1 MYHFKTIFFCLIL
14 LAEYSYSQSVSDN
27 NKESYWPK
35 VSPKSV
41 GVNPLVIDSIHHDI
55 KNGKYGLINQFV
67 MIRNGKL
74 VADYSYKNDYK
85 TISKKYDTINH
96 QYNYDH
102 PDWYPYYKN
111 TNLHTLQS
119 VTKSITSA
127 LIGIAIDEKLISGTD
142 LKIMKYLS
150 EYKIENNDSRREAIT
165 LKDLLTMR
173 SGIEWDENNYEDA
186 QNSCVLLEA
195 DNEWISFVLNQP
207 MDAIP
212 GTIFE
217 YNSGAS
223 VLLGKLLRA
232 CTGKRIDAYAEE
244 KLFKP
249 LGITNYYWKITPDG
263 EIDTEGG
270 LYLSTTDLAKIGY
283 LFLQKGKWEGEQII
297 SESWISEST
306 SPIVEDINPKNNRKI
321 GYGYQWWIPKHAKN
335 TTEIFNGNG
344 YGGQYIMVD
353 LKYNMIVVINSWNI
367 HGRSEKSAWK
377 ILEKR
382 ILPNTKL

>member
-1 MYHFKTIFFCLIL
+1 MYHFKIIFFCLIL
-14 LAEYSYSQSVSDN
+14 IANYGYSQSVSEN
-27 NKESYWPK
+27 TLHSYWPK
-35 VSPKSV
+35 VNPKSV
-41 GVNPLVIDSIHHDI
+41 GVNPSVIDSIHHDI
-55 KNGKYGLINQFV
+55 QNGKYGLINEFV
-67 MIRNGKL
+67 MVKNGKL
-74 VADYSYKNDYK
+74 IADYNYNNDYQ
-85 TISKKYDTINH
+85 TISEKYDTINH

-102 PDWYPYYKN
+102 PKWYPYYKN

-142 LKIMKYLS
+142 LKIMRYLS
-150 EYKIENNDSRREAIT
+150 TYEIERKDSRREAIT

-173 SGIEWDENNYEDA
+173 SGIEWDENNYDDA
-186 QNSCVLLEA
+186 HNSCVLLEA
-195 DNEWISFVLNQP
+195 ADKWIQFILEQP
-207 MDAIP
+207 MDASP

-223 VLLGKLLRA
+223 VLLGKILRE
-232 CTGKRIDAYAEE
+232 CTGKRIDKYAEE

-270 LYLSTTDLAKIGY
+270 LYLSTQDLAKIGY
-283 LFLQKGKWEGEQII
+283 LFLQKGKWEGKQVI
-297 SESWISEST
+297 SESWVKEST
-306 SPIVEDINPKNNRKI
+306 SPIIENINPKNKRKM
-321 GYGYQWWIPKHAKN
+321 GYGYQWWIPKHANN

-353 LKYNMIVVINSWNI
+353 LKYDIILVINSWNI
-367 HGRSEKSAWK
+367 HGRPEKSAWK
-377 ILEKR
+377 ILQER
-382 ILPNTKL
+382 VLPNTKL